1 MNEKQPF
8 VTSVFPKPQQ
18 IHQWGNITSS
28 TLALSI
34 CDALQH
40 TDSPIVLI
48 TNTSHECDLLM
59 EELNFFL
66 PEDAPPCYHFPDWE
80 TLPYDHFSPHQDVI
94 SERLGILN
102 ALAKTKCFILVIS
115 ITTLIH
121 RFPPVSFLKGFSF
134 TLKEKDLID
143 TEKLKKELVH
153 AGYTFTQQ
161 VYEHG
166 EFSIRG
172 AMIDLFPM
180 GSPQPFRI
188 ELFDDEVESIRTFHP
203 ETQRSI
209 EKISEIRLLPAHE
222 FPFHKEALRAFKNRF
237 LDTFNVNVR
246 ECPLLLDLEQGVF
259 HAGIEYYAP
268 LFFDQ
273 TATFFDYLPKKTL
286 IFHQHNTQEAIT
298 NFWEEIQRQYENHRY
313 DKTRPALLPQQLF
326 LAHNEC
332 FHAMNDFGRVTL
344 HPKPITANAT
354 HHFNAQTE
362 AVTFAVTDEK
372 PEQVWLKFKHWL
384 GTTHQQKQ
392 QVLIAA
398 ESMGRRESLSD
409 HLKTHGI
416 SHTFFDHWQ
425 AFCERPEKVG
435 ITVGTLG
442 QAFCWKNAHII
453 VLPES
458 ALLGRAT
465 IARRKKRTE
474 ADHSE
479 LIVRSL
485 TELKLGDPIIHFDH
499 GVGRYRGL
507 QLLTIEGK
515 QHEFVAIEY
524 AKQAKLY
531 VPVSSLHLISRY
543 AGFDVDSAPLH
554 QLGHDEWQKEKKK
567 AQEKAYDMATELLEI
582 YAKRKAQQTENYPLD
597 EQAYQQFSDQFRF
610 EETID
615 QQNAIQA
622 VVKDLQSTQPM
633 DRLIC
638 GDVGF
643 GKTEVAMRACFIA
656 AYHGKQVAILV
667 PTTLLAEQ
675 HYESFCDRFAGWPFK
690 IAVLSRFKSAKE
702 QEKILSELK
711 TGHIDIV
718 IGTHKLLQDSVSFK
732 KLGLIVVDEEHRF
745 GVRHKEQLNKM
756 RGNLPILTLT
766 ATPIPRTLNMAV
778 SGLRDISIIAT
789 PPQRRLSIKTF
800 VKEYSQPLIK
810 EAITREL
817 LRGGQV
823 YIIHNEIESI
833 EKRSQELQLL
843 VPEARVAFAH
853 GQMPERA
860 LERIM
865 SDFYH
870 KKTTVLVCTTIVET
884 GIDIPSANT
893 MIIERADRFGLAQLH
908 QLRGRVGRS
917 HHQAY
922 AYLITPPIKT
932 LSTDAQKRLEAI
944 QSAQDLGAGFTLA
957 THDMEIRGAGTLLGE
972 EQSGHMHTVGFSL
985 YLEMLETAVQSIR
998 EGKQV
1003 EWNQPLNHGC
1013 EVNLHVAAIIPEA
1026 YLFDIHE
1033 RLIMYKRISAAKNIE
1048 SLSTIKEEIID
1059 RFGLLPQNVQ
1069 YLFKTTELKLKAQKL
1084 KLTKIEL
1091 SSKGGFVDF
1100 SEDTPIHPMT
1110 IIQMVQKKPEA
1121 FRFEKGK
1128 RLKILSA
1135 HEQEAARFSYIEELI
1150 SALSKDLSPQARS

>member
-1 MNEKQPF
+1 M
-8 VTSVFPKPQQ
+8 
-18 IHQWGNITSS
+18 
-28 TLALSI
+28 
-34 CDALQH
+34 
-40 TDSPIVLI
+40 
-48 TNTSHECDLLM
+48 
-59 EELNFFL
+59 
-66 PEDAPPCYHFPDWE
+66 
-80 TLPYDHFSPHQDVI
+80 
-94 SERLGILN
+94 
-102 ALAKTKCFILVIS
+102 
-115 ITTLIH
+115 
-121 RFPPVSFLKGFSF
+121 
-134 TLKEKDLID
+134 
-143 TEKLKKELVH
+143 
-153 AGYTFTQQ
+153 
-161 VYEHG
+161 
-166 EFSIRG
+166 
-172 AMIDLFPM
+172 
-180 GSPQPFRI
+180 
-188 ELFDDEVESIRTFHP
+188 
-203 ETQRSI
+203 
-209 EKISEIRLLPAHE
+209 
-222 FPFHKEALRAFKNRF
+222 
-237 LDTFNVNVR
+237 
-246 ECPLLLDLEQGVF
+246 
-259 HAGIEYYAP
+259 
-268 LFFDQ
+268 
-273 TATFFDYLPKKTL
+273 
-286 IFHQHNTQEAIT
+286 FHQHNIQEAIT
-298 NFWEEIQRQYENHRY
+298 HFWDEIQRQYENHRY
-313 DKTRPALLPQQLF
+313 DKTRPVLLPQQLF
-326 LAHNEC
+326 LAQNEC
-332 FHAMNDFGRVTL
+332 FQAMNDFGRITL
-344 HPKPITANAT
+344 HPNAVVANAT
-354 HHFNAQTE
+354 HHFNANAEAITLAFTE
-362 AVTFAVTDEK
+362 EK

-384 GTTHQQKQ
+384 ENTHLEKQ
-392 QVLIAA
+392 RVLIAA
-398 ESMGRRESLSD
+398 ESMGRRESLGD
-409 HLKTHGI
+409 HLKTQGI
-416 SHTFFDHWQ
+416 SYTFFDHWQ
-425 AFCERPEKVG
+425 AFLERPEKVG
-435 ITVGTLG
+435 IIVGTLG
-442 QAFCWKNAHII
+442 QAFRWITTNVVI
-453 VLPES
+453 LPES
-458 ALLGRAT
+458 ALLGRKT
-465 IARRKKRTE
+465 IARRKKRAE

-485 TELKLGDPIIHFDH
+485 TELKLGDPIIHIDH

-507 QLLTIEGK
+507 QLLKIEGK
-515 QHEFVAIEY
+515 EHEFVTIEY

-531 VPVSSLHLISRY
+531 VPVSFLHLISRY

-554 QLGHDEWQKEKKK
+554 QLGHEEWQKEKKK
-567 AQEKAYDMATELLEI
+567 AQEKAYDMAVELLEI
-582 YAKRKAQQTENYPLD
+582 YAKRKAQQIEHYPLD

-622 VVKDLQSTQPM
+622 VLKDLQSNQPM

-690 IAVLSRFKSAKE
+690 IAVLSRFKNAKE
-702 QEKILSELK
+702 QDKILSELK
-711 TGHIDIV
+711 AGHIDMV
-718 IGTHKLLQDSVSFK
+718 IGTHKLLQENVGFK

-800 VKEYSQPLIK
+800 VKEHSVPLIK

-823 YIIHNEIESI
+823 YIIHNEVESI
-833 EKRSQELQLL
+833 EKRAQELQLL
-843 VPEARVAFAH
+843 VPEARIAFAH
-853 GQMPERA
+853 GQMPARV

-932 LSTDAQKRLEAI
+932 LSADAQKRLEAI

-985 YLEMLETAVQSIR
+985 YLEMLETAVQAIR
-998 EGKQV
+998 EGKQA
-1003 EWNQPLNHGC
+1003 EWNQPIHHGS
-1013 EVNLHVAAIIPEA
+1013 EVNLHVAAIIPET

-1033 RLIMYKRISAAKNIE
+1033 RLIMYKRISAAKNSE
-1048 SLSTIKEEIID
+1048 SLALIKEEMID
-1059 RFGLLPQNVQ
+1059 RFGIAPPNVQ
-1069 YLFKTTELKLKAQKL
+1069 YLFKTTELKLKAEKL

-1091 SSKGGFVDF
+1091 SAKGGWIDF
-1100 SEDTPIHPMT
+1100 SEDTPINPMT

-1135 HEQEAARFSYIEELI
+1135 PEQEVARFSYIEELI
-1150 SALSKDLSPQARS
+1150 HALSKDLSPKARS